1 MACNHGWLIKPQN
14 RGIHHRNAPRAHQR
28 QASDGVCVCVGMG
41 YMGGGWLFFSV
52 LLGDGVC
59 FVTRGGLGSGV
70 C

>member
-1 MACNHGWLIKPQN
+1 MPPGLTKD
-14 RGIHHRNAPRAHQR
+14 R
-28 QASDGVCVCVGMG
+28 QATVCVCVGMG